1 MSRPRSPNSL
11 RLQGVP
17 RSPVPAPPL
26 APHRPAPAIEL
37 TVAAVAAAEVE
48 LAQAEEREREEQ
60 AQFQLQTTPLGHPSY
75 YEADFRLLRE
85 NDRARAERARATR
98 AVIILR
104 RALEELEWM
113 QMENLNP
120 EFNVDALV

>member
-48 LAQAEEREREEQ
+48 LAQAEEREEQ
-60 AQFQLQTTPLGHPSY
+60 AQFHLQTTPLGHPSY

-120 EFNVDALV
+120 DFSVDALL